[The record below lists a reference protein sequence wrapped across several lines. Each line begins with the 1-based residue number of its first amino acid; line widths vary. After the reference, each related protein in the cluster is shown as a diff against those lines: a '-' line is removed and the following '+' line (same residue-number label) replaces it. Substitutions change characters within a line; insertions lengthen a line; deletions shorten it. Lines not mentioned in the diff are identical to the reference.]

1 MEFIEQVGEIARE
14 AGRLV
19 RKMEGSQA
27 LDVREKGSSYDLVTA
42 ADTASQRLI
51 LNRVKQLFP
60 RDQLVGEE
68 DNLPD
73 RTILEHISKGEGRL
87 WVVDPLDG
95 TVNYVRGLGGYAV
108 SIGVFE
114 NGEVIA
120 GAIYM
125 PETDE
130 LCLAQPGS
138 GATLNGRPIHVAEH
152 ASLHEAIGATHVP
165 VSNQE
170 PRRRFLR
177 WEQEI
182 VMASQNMRLIGSSAR
197 TQCKVA
203 SGALDFYF
211 ENGPHPW
218 DVAAGSLIVREA
230 GGVASRLDGGAFE
243 YGQGGVLIGSKA
255 IHAELVELFNRIDPR
270 LSEL

>member
-19 RKMEGSQA
+19 REMEGSRA
-27 LDVREKGSSYDLVTA
+27 LDVREKNSSYDLVTA
-42 ADTASQRLI
+42 ADTASQQLI
-51 LNRVKQLFP
+51 LNRVRQLFP
-60 RDQLVGEE
+60 RDQMVGEE

-73 RTILEHISKGEGRL
+73 RAILERIAMSEGRL

-108 SIGVFE
+108 SIGIFE

-120 GAIYM
+120 GAIYI
-125 PETDE
+125 PDTDE
-130 LCLAQPGS
+130 LYLAEPGS
-138 GATLNGRPIHVAEH
+138 GATLNGKRIHVGDR
-152 ASLHEAIGATHVP
+152 ASLHDAIGATHVP

-170 PRRRFLR
+170 PRRRFMM
-177 WEQEI
+177 WENEI

-203 SGALDFYF
+203 CGALDFYY

-243 YGQGGVLIGSKA
+243 YGQGGVLVASSA
-255 IHAELVELFNRIDPR
+255 IHAELVELFNRVDPH
-270 LSEL
+270 LSDL